1 MTGLLHGVQY
11 NVEITC
17 AIIYAVCIFYSC
29 VGGIKAVIWT
39 DAFQALCMF
48 GSYLGIIVYGRCVV
62 LLSSD
67 LQAMFD
73 NVWKPLPF
81 LIDCTLQ

>member
-1 MTGLLHGVQY
+1 MTGLLHGVEY
-11 NVEITC
+11 NVEIAC

-48 GSYLGIIVYGRCVV
+48 GSYLGIIVYGRWVV
-62 LLSSD
+62 LLCCHQTCKRC
-67 LQAMFD
+67 LTMFGSR
-73 NVWKPLPF
+73 F
-81 LIDCTLQ
+81 L

>member
-11 NVEITC
+11 NVEIAC
-17 AIIYAVCIFYSC
+17 ALIYAVCIFYSC

-48 GSYLGIIVYGRCVV
+48 GSYLGIIVYGRWVV
-62 LLSSD
+62 LLSSV
-67 LQAMFD
+67 LQAMFGSR
-73 NVWKPLPF
+73 F
-81 LIDCTLQ
+81 L